1 MKQRPPFLIL
11 KEFLS
16 PLECENVLS
25 SIRLD
30 FPNVDVNDN
39 PIKTIIKAP
48 VIQNRVWQRM
58 ELYFEIIEKYYQVEI
73 DSIGEVD
80 IEWYP
85 EESIKEQ
92 TRCENSIYIN
102 SKWQIVNDN
111 DFCMVVFLKDY
122 NDSKNFDID
131 FECYGGK
138 LNMVNHGF
146 GFNPERGT
154 AIIFPGNQ
162 NFINLTDPPKYGD
175 ALQIR
180 THITTVERY
189 KYSPSLF
196 PGNFKTWF

>member
-1 MKQRPPFLIL
+1 MKQKAPFLIIS
-11 KEFLS
+11 EFLS
-16 PLECENVLS
+16 PLECE
-25 SIRLD
+25 SILGSVRLD
-30 FPNVDVNDN
+30 FPNVDKNDE
-39 PIKTIIKAP
+39 PIKTVVKAP
-48 VIQNRVWQRM
+48 VVQNRIWQRL
-58 ELYFEIIEKYYQVEI
+58 ELYFDIIESYYSVEI
-73 DSIGEVD
+73 DSVGEVD

-85 EESIKEQ
+85 EGSVQEK

-111 DFCMVVFLKDY
+111 DFCVVVFLKDY
-122 NDSKNFDID
+122 NSAKDFDVD

-146 GFNPERGT
+146 SFNPKRGT

-162 NFINLTDPPKYGD
+162 NFINATDAPKYGD
-175 ALQIR
+175 ALQLR

-189 KYSPSLF
+189 KYSPALF